1 MLTVV
6 NWNLEWATPRSR
18 RAPEILSRIERQGPE
33 ITCLTEAYVGFVPG
47 GHAISSRP
55 DYGYPIKAG
64 RRKVLLWSRQPW
76 EEIDDL
82 GDQSMPPGR
91 FVSGTT
97 LTSLGK
103 VNVIGV
109 CIPWSGSRTGA
120 RFDNRRRRWE
130 DHEKY
135 LAGLAGILKNEPKKR
150 LILLGDFNQRL
161 GGARPTG
168 RRLRSALY
176 QAIPPHLTLATAA
189 LGHVGRNTIDH
200 VAISS
205 DLVVEALGVVSNI
218 HGERKLSDHFGV
230 VAELSAPVAASN

>member
-6 NWNLEWATPRSR
+6 NWNLEWATLRSM
-18 RAPEILSRIERQGPE
+18 RAPEILSRIGHREPE
-33 ITCLTEAYVGFVPG
+33 IVCLTEAYVGFVSG
-47 GHAISSRP
+47 GHAISSRS

-82 GDQSMPPGR
+82 GDESMPPGR

-103 VNVIGV
+103 VNVIAV

-120 RFDNRRRRWE
+120 RFDNKRRRWQ
-130 DHEKY
+130 DHEDY
-135 LAGLAGILKNEPKKR
+135 LAGLAGILKNAPKQR
-150 LILLGDFNQRL
+150 LVLMGDFNQRI

-168 RRLRSALY
+168 QRLRSALQ
-176 QAIPPHLTLATAA
+176 QAIPPHLTLATPA
-189 LGHVGRNTIDH
+189 LGLAGRRTIDH

-205 DLVVEALGVVSNI
+205 DLVVEALGVVSNT

-230 VAELSAPVAASN
+230 VASLSGSPA